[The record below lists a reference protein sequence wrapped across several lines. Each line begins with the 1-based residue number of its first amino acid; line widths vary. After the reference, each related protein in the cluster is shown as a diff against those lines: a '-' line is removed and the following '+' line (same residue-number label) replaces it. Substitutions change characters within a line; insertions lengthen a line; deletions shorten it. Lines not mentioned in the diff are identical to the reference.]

1 MVGQKKIKDVVAD
14 DVLGGAHVLL
24 SVFIPNPAF
33 SNQTKEK
40 LVTPGASKHVDGE
53 IKDHFDNWLGADAT
67 AAKKL
72 LEAIIERSEERLRK
86 RKAKDLKASVSDPK
100 ASPAGKLADCSKN
113 SRDDTELFIV
123 EGDSAGGIREAGAK
137 A

>member
-40 LVTPGASKHVDGE
+40 LVTPGQAST
-53 IKDHFDNWLGADAT
+53 LM
-67 AAKKL
+67 AK
-72 LEAIIERSEERLRK
+72 
-86 RKAKDLKASVSDPK
+86 
-100 ASPAGKLADCSKN
+100 SK
-113 SRDDTELFIV
+113 TILTT
-123 EGDSAGGIREAGAK
+123 G
-137 A
+137 